1 MQFMPGTWAS
11 MGVDGDG
18 DGSADIHKDA
28 DSIHSAVNYLT
39 KSGVST
45 GAAGVRRALFAYNNV
60 DWYVNDV
67 PYYASRSRIKVSSSG
82 SRNSGELSP
91 GRSTAS
97 RICWW

>member
-39 KSGVST
+39 KSGVIT
-45 GAAGVRRALFAYNNV
+45 GARDSL
-60 DWYVNDV
+60 
-67 PYYASRSRIKVSSSG
+67 
-82 SRNSGELSP
+82 
-91 GRSTAS
+91 
-97 RICWW
+97 